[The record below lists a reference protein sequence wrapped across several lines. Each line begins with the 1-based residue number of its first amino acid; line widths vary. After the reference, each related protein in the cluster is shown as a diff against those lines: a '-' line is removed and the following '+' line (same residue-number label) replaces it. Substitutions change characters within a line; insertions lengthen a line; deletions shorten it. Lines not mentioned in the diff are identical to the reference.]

1 MEKLA
6 PNGAGSFFLRIQTLS
21 TFWAE
26 RIFILRVLIFWI
38 LLDPKFPDFQIQQ
51 FWISRFPDF
60 WSSRFPD
67 FHMAGRPGAG
77 NGSTAAPDHKVGE
90 IQGTRAIP

>member
-1 MEKLA
+1 MEPGGFFPTNPDLA
-6 PNGAGSFFLRIQTLS
+6 DIVGRTDLDFGNFHFLKY
-21 TFWAE
+21 F
-26 RIFILRVLIFWI
+26 
-38 LLDPKFPDFQIQQ
+38 LDPKFPDFQIPK

-60 WSSRFPD
+60 WIFRFPD

-77 NGSTAAPDHKVGE
+77 NGSAAAPDHKVGE